1 MVGPFCLCTLLCLA
15 LRNVTGGYGVRY
27 LKGDPCLSQLNETI
41 WYRGVN
47 ASFKIH
53 HYCACQCRVSSVSA
67 AARPSWVPGVVATGP
82 GSSLRVGAV
91 DRLLNSTSDL
101 TFDTVLCALSMSS
114 STSTSWL
121 ADALHM
127 SSSQDS
133 LTLLSQQHVGLPVHD
148 PDGSKAY
155 NDHDHAKYNRGGKF
169 RGHVHIREP
178 SRRMQHC
185 IQKAEIPW

>member
-1 MVGPFCLCTLLCLA
+1 M
-15 LRNVTGGYGVRY
+15 
-27 LKGDPCLSQLNETI
+27 
-41 WYRGVN
+41 
-47 ASFKIH
+47 AST
-53 HYCACQCRVSSVSA
+53 R
-67 AARPSWVPGVVATGP
+67 P

-127 SSSQDS
+127 SLSQDI

-148 PDGSKAY
+148 PDGSKADD
-155 NDHDHAKYNRGGKF
+155 DHYHSKYDSCDEVGGYI
-169 RGHVHIREP
+169 HICGP
-178 SRRMQHC
+178 SRRMRHSF
-185 IQKAEIPW
+185 QKAEISW